1 MITSISIHLPFV
13 SPPILVQKKSIGVHW
28 NALTKKN
35 TKPTT
40 AARRVT
46 TYVAM
51 RWNVMTPVMRR
62 KKKPAEIFAN
72 VMEHAY
78 ARKQSHQHY
87 WLISKDYRTNSK
99 KKATYTHS
107 MN

>member
-1 MITSISIHLPFV
+1 MLI
-13 SPPILVQKKSIGVHW
+13 
-28 NALTKKN
+28 KKN

-40 AARRVT
+40 AARRVM

-62 KKKPAEIFAN
+62 KKKPAETFAN

-78 ARKQSHQHY
+78 VRKQSH
-87 WLISKDYRTNSK
+87 
-99 KKATYTHS
+99 
-107 MN
+107 

>member
-13 SPPILVQKKSIGVHW
+13 SPCNLVQKKSTGLHW
-28 NALTKKN
+28 NMLTKRN

-40 AARRVT
+40 AARRVM

-51 RWNVMTPVMRR
+51 RWNLMTPAMRR

-87 WLISKDYRTNSK
+87 
-99 KKATYTHS
+99 
-107 MN
+107 